1 MAARRSARIS
11 AATQKAATKTTEQTS
26 EVKNIVSKRAQK
38 SRVDKPAAKKTSI
51 QSSSSAGKRAAKGT
65 TSRGPQSAAPGPSA
79 PRKRKREA
87 SHDGER
93 PAAPSTP
100 PPFIPTLRP
109 KPASSAHPDLNRPVD
124 PHRTTATLV
133 TPHGTH
139 LTAYPRTIE
148 EASPSKT
155 GIPRPTATT
164 GNILEQGLAHLL
176 KVDPKLRSVIEKYP
190 SPPFSP
196 SDLAEE
202 IDPFQALASGIIGQ
216 QVSGAA
222 AKSIKKKFVALF
234 HKGLA
239 VAGTT
244 GALADATEFK
254 SENAKQ
260 ANDYDYGTNT
270 EKSINE
276 NDCKNEDGA
285 VRFPTPEE
293 VMKCD
298 LATLRTA
305 GLSQRKAE
313 YIQGLAEKFVNGE
326 LSARMLLTASDEDV
340 LEKLIAVRGLGK
352 WSVEMFSVFGLKRM
366 DVFSTGDLGVQR
378 GMAAFV
384 GRDIAKLKAKGGG
397 KFKYMAEKEMLEIA
411 APFAPYRSLFMW
423 YMWRWENVDLAVM
436 QN

>member
-176 KVDPKLRSVIEKYP
+176 KSRP
-190 SPPFSP
+190 
-196 SDLAEE
+196 E
-202 IDPFQALASGIIGQ
+202 IALASGIIGQ

-244 GALADATEFK
+244 GALADATEVK